1 MPYQSLLDNL
11 LRSVDGAQAALLMDS
26 EGELV
31 MQAGTRDFRYRLIGA
46 YQGIGLAT
54 ARRTGQKHAVG
65 AIHYIL
71 CHYSQGE
78 ILLRPLKDGY
88 YLVVCLANGANLAQG
103 VHRSAEI
110 QDRMNAEL

>member
-1 MPYQSLLDNL
+1 MPYQSLLDSL
-11 LRSVDGAQAALLMDS
+11 VRSVDGAQAALLMDA

-31 MQAGTRDFRYRLIGA
+31 MEAGTRDFRYRLIGA
-46 YQGIGLAT
+46 YQGIGLAM
-54 ARRTGQKHAVG
+54 ARRTGQKYGVG

-71 CHYSQGE
+71 CCYAWAHV
-78 ILLRPLKDGY
+78 LLRPLKDGY
-88 YLVVCLANGANLAQG
+88 YLVVCLARDANLAQG